1 MSCSFRLTVWVRR
14 TYVRFVDR
22 WHELENRRRA
32 LAMLPPEASAL
43 KREEAMRLLQELQTT
58 ERRLRRLRDGL
69 SALLEEDGPGG

>member
-1 MSCSFRLTVWVRR
+1 
-14 TYVRFVDR
+14 
-22 WHELENRRRA
+22 
-32 LAMLPPEASAL
+32 MLPPEASAL